1 MIIAT
6 APITDIIL
14 ITFCGSI
21 KCSLKKLNDIEVS
34 GDIAI
39 QHIHFP
45 LQLLYKN
52 ISRMRFRTL
61 QHSMLS
67 VRIVLTDL
75 HLFLSIL

>member
-1 MIIAT
+1 MDGMMIIAT

-14 ITFCGSI
+14 ITFCGPI

-45 LQLLYKN
+45 YNYFIKIFPGCVSVLCN
-52 ISRMRFRTL
+52 IPCYLF
-61 QHSMLS
+61 
-67 VRIVLTDL
+67 VL
-75 HLFLSIL
+75 F